1 MRDRNRLVGKL
12 GSIYLQYGW
21 EEGCMAFMEAMFV
34 VFFAG
39 VFEGTGILAEISCW
53 HFTKV
58 YQAILALNSMH
69 ADKVLIYILLSGT
82 CGILTSH
89 VS

>member
-1 MRDRNRLVGKL
+1 MGGRKGAWRSWKQCLWFFL
-12 GSIYLQYGW
+12 G
-21 EEGCMAFMEAMFV
+21 
-34 VFFAG
+34 G